1 MPLAGTYRPRHPEHT
16 AFYQCLEDYWEE
28 FKQAYPYFYEKDYGP
43 WRPVVEKTVERFLQC
58 GILRHGFARLRCS
71 DCRREQLLPFSCKTR
86 CFCPSC
92 QAKQVAAF
100 LEQALE
106 QVLEEVDHR
115 QLVWTIPRV
124 LRPAFYKDRKL
135 LGELCRCAWASLR
148 DYVQGRLGPGSV
160 PGAILTIQTWGEHLR
175 AHAHLHGLVSDTAWN
190 RDGSVDSIGEFDSS
204 LLSRLFQHR
213 VLEMMVQQHRL
224 SPEFAQRL
232 RCWSPSGFGVY
243 CSGAIPPEDR
253 PALERLAA
261 YIRRPSFAA
270 SRLDY
275 DSDQGQILYRTAKG
289 TPQSLDALDWI
300 ARVCSHIPDRNEH
313 QIRYYGR
320 YASASR
326 GKRRQ
331 QQKAVH
337 GPASEECPA
346 QEESAAERFSRRRRR
361 SWARLLRKIYDV
373 DPLRWGCGGSLRV
386 IAVIEQPHVIRQ
398 ILAHLKQG
406 QRPQRAPPPRLF
418 PQKLEHFL
426 AELSP
431 QQAQAV
437 RASDDSLF
445 WDEVPDWPH

>member
-1 MPLAGTYRPRHPEHT
+1 M
-16 AFYQCLEDYWEE
+16 
-28 FKQAYPYFYEKDYGP
+28 
-43 WRPVVEKTVERFLQC
+43 
-58 GILRHGFARLRCS
+58 
-71 DCRREQLLPFSCKTR
+71 
-86 CFCPSC
+86 
-92 QAKQVAAF
+92 AAF
-100 LEQALE
+100 LEHALE
-106 QVLEEVDHR
+106 EVLEEVDHR

-124 LRPAFYKDRKL
+124 LRAAFCKDRKL

-148 DYVQGRLGPGSV
+148 DYVASCLGPGSV
-160 PGAILTIQTWGEHLR
+160 PGAILTIQTWGDHLR
-175 AHAHLHGLVSDTAWN
+175 AHAHLHGVVSDTAWK
-190 RDGSVDSIGEFDSS
+190 RDGSVEAIGGFDSA

-213 VLEMMVQQHRL
+213 VLEMRVARHRL
-224 SPEFAQRL
+224 SPEFAQKL
-232 RCWSPSGFGVY
+232 RAWSPSGFGVY
-243 CSGAIPPEDR
+243 CSRAVPAEDR

-275 DSDQGQILYRTAKG
+275 DSDRAQILYRTGKG
-289 TPQSLDALDWI
+289 TRQSLDALDWI

-313 QIRYYGR
+313 QVRYYGR

-331 QQKAVH
+331 QQTAVH
-337 GPASEECPA
+337 GPGSEEHPA
-346 QEESAAERFSRRRRR
+346 EEESAAERFSRRRRR

-373 DPLRWGCGGSLRV
+373 DPLRCSCGGSLRV

-406 QRPQRAPPPRLF
+406 QGPQRAPPPRLF

-426 AELSP
+426 VELSP

-437 RASDDSLF
+437 RASEDSLF
-445 WDEVPDWPH
+445 WDEVPDWPD

>member
-1 MPLAGTYRPRHPEHT
+1 
-16 AFYQCLEDYWEE
+16 
-28 FKQAYPYFYEKDYGP
+28 
-43 WRPVVEKTVERFLQC
+43 
-58 GILRHGFARLRCS
+58 
-71 DCRREQLLPFSCKTR
+71 
-86 CFCPSC
+86 
-92 QAKQVAAF
+92 
-100 LEQALE
+100 
-106 QVLEEVDHR
+106 
-115 QLVWTIPRV
+115 
-124 LRPAFYKDRKL
+124 
-135 LGELCRCAWASLR
+135 
-148 DYVQGRLGPGSV
+148 
-160 PGAILTIQTWGEHLR
+160 
-175 AHAHLHGLVSDTAWN
+175 
-190 RDGSVDSIGEFDSS
+190 
-204 LLSRLFQHR
+204 
-213 VLEMMVQQHRL
+213 MVQQHRL

-243 CSGAIPPEDR
+243 CSRPIPPEDR

-275 DSDQGQILYRTAKG
+275 DSDRGQILYRTAKG
-289 TPQSLDALDWI
+289 TLQSLDALDWI

-337 GPASEECPA
+337 GPGSEDCPA

-373 DPLRWGCGGSLRV
+373 DPLRCCCGGSLRV
-386 IAVIEQPHVIRQ
+386 IALIEQPHVIRQ